1 MIYHIYIYIFVY
13 ICIRGRWFEKWGRTG
28 TPRQG
33 DLFVLIHFFRWT
45 LKCFISGLRK
55 TPFLRQTSAGNWKTK
70 VRRKQKKTHPW
81 PPSKGVST
89 KKSVLQVWFLVVKSW
104 LRGTKK
110 QVRLDW
116 RIQESHDRV
125 LQWPWPEGTSPQV
138 VGRADA
144 FTTWLGENSEFLLGL
159 DVDLDCWDT
168 RTQLNK

>member
-13 ICIRGRWFEKWGRTG
+13 ICKRGRWFEKWGRTG

-81 PPSKGVST
+81 PPSKGVS
-89 KKSVLQVWFLVVKSW
+89 KKHQFCRSGFWWLKVGWGERKNKSDLTGGFRSPMTGSCSDHD
-104 LRGTKK
+104 LRG
-110 QVRLDW
+110 RL
-116 RIQESHDRV
+116 HK
-125 LQWPWPEGTSPQV
+125 
-138 VGRADA
+138 
-144 FTTWLGENSEFLLGL
+144 LLAEL
-159 DVDLDCWDT
+159 MPSQRD
-168 RTQLNK
+168 